1 MSKRLKKRVI
11 YIFLTALFF
20 VLMYGV
26 GYYLG
31 YSVFEDNIIRKDVID
46 EINPVVGEVSK
57 NDDKIYVNNSLTY
70 IVEKINVTTGEKETI
85 NGNVPVNI
93 IGMTRDE
100 LIEYIGTNKDSFAE
114 KNEIIESVM
123 LLTFND
129 SRIVLREYYD
139 VEEETTTI
147 EIIDYKFIMKLENNE
162 IAVYKIDDNFLFL
175 KTKVNM
181 EALDSDSTN
190 RLTEGIKV
198 RNISELYRMLES
210 FTT

>member
-162 IAVYKIDDNFLFL
+162 IAVYKIDDNLLFL

-181 EALDSDSTN
+181 EALDYDSTN